1 MAKDISDKSS
11 NEYVF
16 AALVPIH
23 KKLSE
28 KLVSQK
34 LLLTLRA
41 KIVMANTRLRGKDM
55 NKNLF
60 VSIHLI
66 Q

>member
-1 MAKDISDKSS
+1 MAKHISDKSS

-16 AALVPIH
+16 TALVPIH

-28 KLVSQK
+28 KVVSQK

-41 KIVMANTRLRGKDM
+41 QIVVANTRLRGKDM
-55 NKNLF
+55 NKKIF
-60 VSIHLI
+60 VLIHLI

>member
-1 MAKDISDKSS
+1 MTKHISDKSS

-16 AALVPIH
+16 TASVPIH

-28 KLVSQK
+28 KVVSQK

-41 KIVMANTRLRGKDM
+41 QIVVTNTRLRGKDM
-55 NKNLF
+55 NKKLF
-60 VSIHLI
+60 VLIHLI

>member
-1 MAKDISDKSS
+1 MAKHISDKSS

-16 AALVPIH
+16 TATVRIH

-41 KIVMANTRLRGKDM
+41 QIVVANTRLRGKDM
-55 NKNLF
+55 NKKLF
-60 VSIHLI
+60 VLIHLI